1 MSYLRMTSYAMVLFG
16 VISLIAG
23 IVSDLGPFF
32 IVCGMLMIV
41 AGVVKVI
48 ALAIWQGAIFPSAKL
63 DKDDQ

>member
-1 MSYLRMTSYAMVLFG
+1 MVLFG
-16 VISLIAG
+16 IISLIAG

-41 AGVVKVI
+41 AGLVKII
-48 ALAIWQGAIFPSAKL
+48 AVAIWQGAIFPSAKL

>member
-1 MSYLRMTSYAMVLFG
+1 MTSYAMVLFG
-16 VISLIAG
+16 VISLIVG
-23 IVSDLGPFF
+23 IVSNLGPFF

-48 ALAIWQGAIFPSAKL
+48 AVAIWQGSIFPSAKL

>member
-1 MSYLRMTSYAMVLFG
+1 MNYLRMTSYAMVLFG
-16 VISLIAG
+16 IISLIAG

-41 AGVVKVI
+41 AGVVKII
-48 ALAIWQGAIFPSAKL
+48 AVAIWQGAIFPSAKL